1 MKIPGLGALKFHAY
15 TRPLD
20 ALDVWLGARRL
31 PEIEKSIHQLS
42 PASRV
47 EAGPSSPKIT
57 YLTGNRIFYQTVF
70 SAYSLIVAAQRSFQ
84 MTILSDGTLSEQ
96 NVALLHE
103 LFPGRIAYVSAHT
116 QEEQTEQLFPA
127 TRFPTLRRL
136 RTQCALFRKLV
147 DVHGGQ
153 TGWNLFV
160 DSDTFF
166 HRRPDRLLEWTVEA
180 SLPCYMLDHWS
191 NYGHPVEV
199 LEQIVGTPI
208 IPHVNSGLVGLRS
221 ETIEWDRV
229 EFWLTEM
236 EQRGGRLVFFE
247 QGLTAILLSQ
257 TQAIALP
264 KNEYVVCPTRGETK
278 RPTAAFHHYA
288 GDSKFRYLRYNVPG
302 QLLAS

>member
-20 ALDVWLGARRL
+20 ALDVWLGAKRL
-31 PEIEKSIHQLS
+31 PEIEKSIRQLS
-42 PASRV
+42 PASWT
-47 EAGPSSPKIT
+47 EAPPASPKIT
-57 YLTGNRIFYQTVF
+57 YLTGDRIFYQTVF
-70 SAYSLIVAAQRSFQ
+70 SAYSLIVAAQQSFQ
-84 MTILSDGTLSEQ
+84 FRIFSDGTLSEQ

-103 LFPGRIAYVSAHT
+103 LFPSLVTCVAVRA
-116 QEEQTEQLFPA
+116 QEEQAEQLFPA

-153 TGWNLFV
+153 SGWNLFV

-166 HRRPDRLLEWTVEA
+166 HRRPDRLLELIAGA

-208 IPHVNSGLVGLRS
+208 IPNVNSGLVGLRS
-221 ETIEWDRV
+221 ETIDWDRV
-229 EFWLTEM
+229 EFWLAEM

-264 KNEYVVCPTRGETK
+264 KDEYVVCPTRRETK
-278 RPTAAFHHYA
+278 RPTAVFHHYA
-288 GDSKFRYLRYNVPG
+288 GNSKFRYLRYNVPG
-302 QLLAS
+302 RLLAS